1 MRFFNSIVSAL
12 PFAFG
17 ALASP
22 FSPPQWGGPPATY
35 GNVTDLQPN
44 PHWGHW
50 VDTWVSMP
58 QLTEFHNLP
67 PGPFNE
73 TDLVFY
79 NSTIRQTL
87 KITLGADQ
95 IRLRLSN
102 AFGLNELPVTK
113 VNIALPV
120 AEMGQ
125 NLTGSS
131 GIDTSTIHSLTFS
144 GNESII
150 IPAGAQAVSDPIA
163 FPVNTSQILSVNM
176 YLADGQAS
184 NYVTSH
190 PGSRTQIWMSRGDF
204 TEAANLTDPSVN
216 TTFHWYFISGI
227 EAWSP
232 PQDSTFVVLGD
243 SITDGRAS
251 WNNGNGR
258 WTDYLFTRMHKFGPT
273 KDISVANQAAGG
285 NRILRDGNGPNVL
298 ARFDRDVLAQSG
310 VKYAMI
316 FEGVND
322 IGVADNTTYNQTL
335 TGDRIIQAYEQLI
348 TRSHAKSIPF
358 FGATI
363 TPFGA
368 PNTTIQSYATPERL
382 ATRRRV
388 NDWIRN
394 SGRFDAVIDFDAVVR
409 DPENPE
415 RLAPRYDSGDF
426 LHPNEAGYHAMA
438 RAFPLD
444 IFEKYSHGVSQFV

>member
-1 MRFFNSIVSAL
+1 M
-12 PFAFG
+12 
-17 ALASP
+17 
-22 FSPPQWGGPPATY
+22 
-35 GNVTDLQPN
+35 
-44 PHWGHW
+44 
-50 VDTWVSMP
+50 
-58 QLTEFHNLP
+58 HN
-67 PGPFNE
+67 
-73 TDLVFY
+73 
-79 NSTIRQTL
+79 
-87 KITLGADQ
+87 
-95 IRLRLSN
+95 
-102 AFGLNELPVTK
+102 
-113 VNIALPV
+113 
-120 AEMGQ
+120 
-125 NLTGSS
+125 
-131 GIDTSTIHSLTFS
+131 
-144 GNESII
+144 
-150 IPAGAQAVSDPIA
+150 
-163 FPVNTSQILSVNM
+163 
-176 YLADGQAS
+176 
-184 NYVTSH
+184 
-190 PGSRTQIWMSRGDF
+190 
-204 TEAANLTDPSVN
+204 
-216 TTFHWYFISGI
+216 
-227 EAWSP
+227 
-232 PQDSTFVVLGD
+232 
-243 SITDGRAS
+243 
-251 WNNGNGR
+251 
-258 WTDYLFTRMHKFGPT
+258 FGPT
-273 KDISVANQAAGG
+273 KDISVANQAAGA

-298 ARFDRDVLAQSG
+298 ARFDRDVIAQSG

-363 TPFGA
+363 TPFEA